1 MKTQRAI
8 AALAASVLLGV
19 SACGSDE
26 GSLIGLVRDE
36 PLEVATVTM
45 TEERV
50 GADPQPFTFVAAPG
64 ELLLV
69 FFGYTFCPDICPTS
83 LADLRAA
90 LRRIGTD
97 ANLVDVAFVTI
108 DPERDTIDRLDAFLA
123 SYVDR
128 YHALRTLDDAELA
141 RVKEAFLASS
151 SVTTNDEGQIE
162 VSHTATTYV
171 VDDQGRVVDEM
182 PFGIGADG
190 MENDLRILLATA
202 KRGNS

>member
-1 MKTQRAI
+1 MQRAI
-8 AALAASVLLGV
+8 AVLAASALLGV

-26 GSLIGLVRDE
+26 SSLIGLVRDE
-36 PLEVATVTM
+36 PLDVANVTM

-64 ELLLV
+64 ELLVV

-97 ANLVDVAFVTI
+97 ANLVNVAFVTI

-151 SVTTNDEGQIE
+151 SVTTNEEGQIE
-162 VSHTATTYV
+162 VSHTATTFV

>member
-1 MKTQRAI
+1 MKRAV
-8 AALAASVLLGV
+8 AASVALALLSL
-19 SACGSDE
+19 SACGGDD
-26 GSLIGLVRDE
+26 GTLIGLVRDE
-36 PLEVATVTM
+36 PLEVGTVSM
-45 TEERV
+45 TEERI
-50 GADPQPFTFVAAPG
+50 GADPQPFTFVAKPG
-64 ELLLV
+64 ELLVV

-108 DPERDTIDRLDAFLA
+108 DPERDTIERLDAFLA

-151 SVTTNDEGQIE
+151 SVTTNDDGQIE
-162 VSHTATTYV
+162 VSHTATTFV
-171 VDDQGRVVDEM
+171 VDEQGRVVDEM

-190 MENDLRILLATA
+190 MENDLRILLSTA

>member
-1 MKTQRAI
+1 MKRAV
-8 AALAASVLLGV
+8 AASVAVALLGL
-19 SACGSDE
+19 SACGGD
-26 GSLIGLVRDE
+26 GGTLIGLVRDK
-36 PLEVATVTM
+36 PLEVGTVSM

-50 GADPQPFTFVAAPG
+50 DANPQPFTFVAAPG
-64 ELLLV
+64 ELLVV
-69 FFGYTFCPDICPTS
+69 FFGYTYCPDICPTS

-141 RVKEAFLASS
+141 SVKEAFLASS

-162 VSHTATTYV
+162 VSHTATTFV

-190 MENDLRILLATA
+190 MENDLRILLSTA

>member
-1 MKTQRAI
+1 MQRAI
-8 AALAASVLLGV
+8 AVLAASALLGV

-26 GSLIGLVRDE
+26 SSLIGLVRDE
-36 PLEVATVTM
+36 PLDVANVTM

-64 ELLLV
+64 ELLVV

-162 VSHTATTYV
+162 VSHTATTFV